1 MDIFRLLNCKY
12 LLKNEETVAR
22 RGFIYFKSEFFRG
35 DRRGLL
41 KALALLQRR
50 WEEMSELKYIIPDE
64 MRRMSK
70 ADL

>member
-12 LLKNEETVAR
+12 LLKNEKTVAR

-50 WEEMSELKYIIPDE
+50 WEEMSDLKYINPDE
-64 MRRMSK
+64 IGRTLK
-70 ADL
+70 CH

>member
-1 MDIFRLLNCKY
+1 MK
-12 LLKNEETVAR
+12 VAKR
-22 RGFIYFKSEFFRG
+22 RGFIYFKSEFPRG

-64 MRRMSK
+64 IGRTVYK
-70 ADL
+70 